1 MNPPRKFSPF
11 LLAAG
16 AGLLV
21 LLLAF
26 VPVLWSLLRPAPQV
40 ADPAAADPARRTPT
54 APPATLASDG
64 GPLPWQIRLLPDGH
78 SEVFG
83 LRPGLDTLA
92 DISRR
97 LEAAAARGEPVSLQL
112 GLVARLGEIGTL
124 EALAEPWQAG
134 FVQGRL
140 VLGFALPEA
149 VRRRWRE
156 TSATGAGP
164 GTAALDESSPMDGGA
179 RRFTLNAAARVE
191 AATARLQS
199 LTFVPATRLGE
210 ADMQARFGPPTSVS
224 DAADGTRTLLYP
236 ARGLAISVRAGSRP
250 VLVYVAPREAAL
262 LLQGLQGQQSPDGG
276 ATTTDGPAGSG
287 RRPPPDAAN
296 PPG

>member
-26 VPVLWSLLRPAPQV
+26 VPVLWSLLHPAARL
-40 ADPAAADPARRTPT
+40 ADPVAVEAARRTPDLT
-54 APPATLASDG
+54 PATMPATTASEG

-92 DISRR
+92 DITRR
-97 LEAAAARGEPVSLQL
+97 LEAAAARGEPVTLQL

-262 LLQGLQGQQSPDGG
+262 LMRQGSGSE
-276 ATTTDGPAGSG
+276 AVTTDDAAGSLRSTPSG
-287 RRPPPDAAN
+287 AASH
-296 PPG
+296 PG